1 MDYRLHYQ
9 LAVMRGAELERQA
22 AVQRLAQQAPA
33 DSDRQRPSLWRRLRG
48 ARSQPAP
55 APPVSEDG
63 LLTVRVEPDG
73 DTLVVRVFGEVNLS
87 NAKTLQAELRR
98 AIGGDASA
106 IVLDLGGV
114 GFIDT
119 IGVRVLLLIAK
130 QARRNGVLLS
140 MLRGSPP
147 VERVIEATGVEGLLA
162 LVD

>member
-63 LLTVRVEPDG
+63 LTVRVEPDG

-147 VERVIEATGVEGLLA
+147 VERVIEATGVGGLLA